1 VGLRQFSSVGGLA
14 GAIFTILLQFRLV
27 RLFVSL
33 EMYKL
38 NSSPKAPLD
47 SRIPARWYI
56 IRNRRGVLRL
66 RGGVEETEA
75 GDRGGET
82 MGKKLGGGGAGVQ
95 KGLLWRLPEVTS
107 KELGKIGPGFGLGVG
122 CGAGAGIGFFGG
134 KDPLPSSPSP
144 LV

>member
-1 VGLRQFSSVGGLA
+1 VVGLRKQ
-14 GAIFTILLQFRLV
+14 R
-27 RLFVSL
+27 
-33 EMYKL
+33 
-38 NSSPKAPLD
+38 
-47 SRIPARWYI
+47 PAT
-56 IRNRRGVLRL
+56 
-66 RGGVEETEA
+66 VE
-75 GDRGGET
+75 GET

-134 KDPLPSSPSP
+134 EDPLPSSPSP